1 MMAAAKGLLLLLLAP
16 LAQSM
21 EGLFSDPNHRKPRDG
36 CGGSTCLSLEGLRM
50 IKTDDDGR
58 IYVLGADND
67 GLVWSLLGGMNV
79 NDPASGQL
87 VVDFTTKAPKVGDLS
102 GVWTGARLDWEDGNA
117 WTKLAASEAPRVKLD
132 PKSDIQFDGVYVDP
146 DIWDGG
152 LKGLRFVTHR
162 TGKYDGLAITCIGTD
177 DGETFFHLAGTFRNT
192 GAPQEATGH
201 LHSFFIDMTPLGGE
215 KKANGIQ
222 IRGALLWSDGT
233 QWTKV
238 KGTKDK
244 GAYEAEL

>member
-1 MMAAAKGLLLLLLAP
+1 MSGVGFALVFRGASVSEAADVVVSEATSACVASGTDEVGAALETLRTQLHGVNLDDRVAINAKQRSTRGAVTL
-16 LAQSM
+16 
-21 EGLFSDPNHRKPRDG
+21 KDG
-36 CGGSTCLSLEGLRM
+36 TIKTKKGVEIKATEAFWCGGNEYMGREVFDMLESS
-50 IKTDDDGR
+50 K
-58 IYVLGADND
+58 
-67 GLVWSLLGGMNV
+67 
-79 NDPASGQL
+79 SGQL

-192 GAPQEATGH
+192 GAPE
-201 LHSFFIDMTPLGGE
+201 F
-215 KKANGIQ
+215 KKD
-222 IRGALLWSDGT
+222 LT
-233 QWTKV
+233 
-238 KGTKDK
+238 
-244 GAYEAEL
+244 EHH